1 MILCIPPQQY
11 TLCPQE
17 TTIASKPHSH
27 TILFLFNCCL
37 VGGALFSSPRLLQV
51 HVSHSPVDNNIFSP
65 SFNRQRLIISA
76 TKTLPPSPR
85 IIVAPSFVAFA
96 ASDPPSLYPII
107 GQYPRSILGFI
118 LYFWYRLAPN
128 LHQLTRPTRF
138 PTSRHRLLGG

>member
-1 MILCIPPQQY
+1 
-11 TLCPQE
+11 
-17 TTIASKPHSH
+17 
-27 TILFLFNCCL
+27 
-37 VGGALFSSPRLLQV
+37 
-51 HVSHSPVDNNIFSP
+51 
-65 SFNRQRLIISA
+65 LIIPA